1 MTGNDRFNDPST
13 INELLAQRF
22 GADAP
27 AEAPSWILPAVQDRI
42 NRTQQRGGRMPTIV
56 AGLLA
61 AAAVVLLAVATA
73 VIVPQLLNRGVGV
86 DPSPSAAPESVAP
99 SPSGEPSTAPSVE
112 PSATPQPSPS
122 TPAVDPDA
130 VILEVTSICDVTPP
144 VIMPA
149 IIVTGDGRVV
159 WQATRDDGP
168 ATEYRVRTLSADGL
182 AELHDRLR
190 STGLFDESA
199 RYEVESL
206 PDVEPPGMGGCL
218 QTFVHAADGADP
230 VVVESGAW
238 YGDELEEQYFVP
250 SPERR
255 TLNELL
261 DALRDPEGML
271 GDDAWTDERAT
282 FAPDRYMVVAVSTVP
297 ELVTEGAP
305 DVDEITWPFDEG
317 PDAFGE
323 EITSGAGTGRCG
335 IADATRVRTLADELA
350 AAGLDQFAGDLMG
363 VGATLPWASQ
373 GVALDVAIWPVIV
386 DGAPACDDVQ

>member
-1 MTGNDRFNDPST
+1 MTGNDRFNID
-13 INELLAQRF
+13 ELLAQRF

-56 AGLLA
+56 GGLLA
-61 AAAVVLLAVATA
+61 AAAVVVLAVATA
-73 VIVPQLLNRGVGV
+73 VFVPPLLNRGVGV
-86 DPSPSAAPESVAP
+86 DPSPSAAPESVVP

-122 TPAVDPDA
+122 TPAIDPDA

-159 WQATRDDGP
+159 WRAMAEDGLG
-168 ATEYRVRTLSADGL
+168 TEYRVRTLSADGL

-190 STGLFDESA
+190 STSLFDESA

-218 QTFVHAADGADP
+218 QTFVYRADADADP

-261 DALRDPEGML
+261 TGLGDPEAML
-271 GDDAWTDERAT
+271 GEGVWADERAT
-282 FAPDRYMVVAVSTVP
+282 FAPDRYLVIAAPTVP
-297 ELVTEGAP
+297 ELATEGAP
-305 DVDEITWPFDEG
+305 DVDDLTWPFDQG

-323 EITSGAGTGRCG
+323 GVTSGAGAGRCG
-335 IADATRVRTLADELA
+335 IADADRVRTLADELA

-373 GVALDVAIWPVIV
+373 GTALDVAIWPVIV
-386 DGAPACDDVQ
+386 EGAPACDDVQ